1 MLLDRLWERAAL
13 SRLLDAA
20 RAGRSGV
27 LVMLGEPGVGKT
39 ALLDHAVESAAGL
52 RVARVTGVESEM
64 ELAFAAL
71 QQLCAPM
78 LDKLECL
85 PDPQRDALGV
95 AFGLHT
101 GAAPNRFL
109 VGLAALSLLSETA
122 VQQPLFCVIDDA
134 QWLDRAS
141 AQALA
146 FAARRLLAE
155 PVAMLFATREP
166 GEEFRGLPELLVGGL
181 RDDDAQELL
190 SSVITGPLDE
200 RVRDR
205 IVAETRG
212 NPLALLELPPGVLGV
227 PGVLGLQGRIE
238 DDFRR
243 RLQVLPAVT
252 RRLMLVAAAEPAG
265 EPALVWRAAESL
277 GIGAGAL
284 APVADA
290 GLLTIGQRV
299 TFRHPLVRSAVY
311 RAASPRERR
320 VVHQALADATDPRA
334 DPDRRAWHRAE
345 STLGPD
351 EEVAFELDRSAGR
364 AQARGGL
371 AAAAAFLER
380 SAALTLD
387 PGRRADRALAA
398 GQAKYQAGAFDAAL
412 GLLATAEAG
421 PPDEFRRAQAG
432 RLRGQIAF
440 ASSAGR
446 DAPRLLLNSAR
457 QFEPLDVRL
466 ARETYLYALA
476 AATFA
481 GSLARGGGMREVAE
495 AVRAAPPPP
504 GAPRAADLLLDGMA
518 RLICEGY
525 PAGAP
530 ALRQAVSAFRGTDVP
545 REEALR
551 WLWLVCRCA
560 QAVWDYDS
568 WDVLSDRQLTLARD
582 AGALIALPIAFNV
595 RSGVHVFAGEFTD
608 AATMVAQA
616 EAVTEA
622 TGSSIAPYGA
632 VILAVFRGQ
641 EAEAARLIE
650 TATEDAERRGEGVA
664 LTFMQWAAAVLAN
677 SLGHYEEALAA
688 AERVSENPAA
698 IRFGS
703 WALVELIEAAVRI
716 AAPER
721 AVGALRRLSGV
732 ARACGTDWALGAEAR
747 SRALVSDGAAA
758 ESLYRAAIDRFGRT
772 RLRVELGRAH
782 LVYGEW
788 LRRQRRPHDARD
800 QLGDAYQIF
809 DSVGAAAFAERAR
822 IELRAS
828 GGQAGDRAVEM
839 RDPLTTQEA
848 LIARLAGAGA
858 SNPEIA
864 TQLFISRATVAYHLR
879 KVFTKLGV
887 SSRSQLAAA
896 LAARPGAAR
905 PITPLG

>member
-1 MLLDRLWERAAL
+1 MLLDRLSERAAL
-13 SRLLDAA
+13 GRLLDAA

-27 LVMLGEPGVGKT
+27 LVMGGEPGVGKT
-39 ALLDHAVESAAGL
+39 ALLDHAIESAADL

-78 LDKLECL
+78 LDKLEGL

-101 GAAPNRFL
+101 GAAPDRFL
-109 VGLAALSLLSETA
+109 VGLAALSLLSEAA

-146 FAARRLLAE
+146 FVARRLLAE

-212 NPLALLELPPGVLGV
+212 NPLALLELPPGAWACRGA
-227 PGVLGLQGRIE
+227 GWAGLQGRIE

-243 RLQVLPAVT
+243 RLEVLPAVT

-284 APVADA
+284 APAADA

-320 VVHQALADATDPRA
+320 AVHQALADATDPRA
-334 DPDRRAWHRAE
+334 DPDRRAWHRAQ

-351 EEVAFELDRSAGR
+351 EEVAFDLERSAGR

-387 PGRRADRALAA
+387 PARRAERALAA
-398 GQAKYQAGAFDAAL
+398 AQAKYQAGAFDAAL

-421 PPDEFRRAQAG
+421 PPDEFRRARAG

-440 ASSAGR
+440 ASSRGR

-466 ARETYLYALA
+466 ARETYLDALA

-481 GSLARGGGMREVAE
+481 GSLALGGGMREVAE

-504 GAPRAADLLLDGMA
+504 GPPRAA
-518 RLICEGY
+518 R
-525 PAGAP
+525 P
-530 ALRQAVSAFRGTDVP
+530 
-545 REEALR
+545 
-551 WLWLVCRCA
+551 
-560 QAVWDYDS
+560 
-568 WDVLSDRQLTLARD
+568 
-582 AGALIALPIAFNV
+582 
-595 RSGVHVFAGEFTD
+595 
-608 AATMVAQA
+608 
-616 EAVTEA
+616 
-622 TGSSIAPYGA
+622 
-632 VILAVFRGQ
+632 
-641 EAEAARLIE
+641 
-650 TATEDAERRGEGVA
+650 TA
-664 LTFMQWAAAVLAN
+664 
-677 SLGHYEEALAA
+677 
-688 AERVSENPAA
+688 
-698 IRFGS
+698 
-703 WALVELIEAAVRI
+703 
-716 AAPER
+716 
-721 AVGALRRLSGV
+721 
-732 ARACGTDWALGAEAR
+732 
-747 SRALVSDGAAA
+747 
-758 ESLYRAAIDRFGRT
+758 
-772 RLRVELGRAH
+772 
-782 LVYGEW
+782 
-788 LRRQRRPHDARD
+788 
-800 QLGDAYQIF
+800 
-809 DSVGAAAFAERAR
+809 
-822 IELRAS
+822 
-828 GGQAGDRAVEM
+828 
-839 RDPLTTQEA
+839 
-848 LIARLAGAGA
+848 
-858 SNPEIA
+858 
-864 TQLFISRATVAYHLR
+864 
-879 KVFTKLGV
+879 
-887 SSRSQLAAA
+887 
-896 LAARPGAAR
+896 
-905 PITPLG
+905 